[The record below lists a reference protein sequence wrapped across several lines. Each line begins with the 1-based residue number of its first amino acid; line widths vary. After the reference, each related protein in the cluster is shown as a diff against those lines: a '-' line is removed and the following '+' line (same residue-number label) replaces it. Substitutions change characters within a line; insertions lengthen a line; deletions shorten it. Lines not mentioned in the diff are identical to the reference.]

1 MQNRPHRYAARLRPV
16 LLVLALVAPL
26 LSVNAGPAGAT
37 VTFESRALELINQS
51 RAAAGVAPM
60 RVASTLTAIAGNA
73 PYDGC
78 GYRVTGRAADMGVR
92 NYLSHTILNCGS
104 RGVAD
109 MVKAAGVVHSALGE
123 NIAFANPIT
132 DPLVAAKHLH
142 DNFMASPGHRANILD
157 PRFTHVGVGFWQSAA
172 GVNWTGAGS
181 ALRDVFVTS
190 QIFIRAAGARYH
202 PLTPSRILDTRT
214 SGVALGPGAT
224 MDLQVTGAGGVP
236 SAGVSAVILNV
247 AVTGPTAMSHLTVF
261 PAGVPRPWTANLN
274 FDAGQTVPNLVTAK
288 LGAGGRLSIFNAM
301 GSTHVVADVAGW
313 YDEGIKASGARFH
326 TLTPSRI
333 LDTRNTTILGPAGT
347 MGLQVTGRG
356 GVPATG
362 VSAVV
367 MNVAVTGGTDM
378 SHLTVFP
385 AGQARP
391 LASNLN
397 WVPGDTVP
405 NLVTAKLGAGGAVSI
420 FNAVG
425 SVHVI
430 ADVAGWYDDG
440 TSATGAGYH
449 PLTPSRILDTRDGSG
464 AIAPAAVRE
473 LQVSGQGGVPAA
485 GVSAVVT
492 NVALTGP
499 TAHGHLT
506 IYPAGESVPGASNLN
521 FRPAQTVANLVSAKL
536 GAGGR
541 VGIFNASAGSTHV
554 IADVAGW
561 FDAG

>member
-1 MQNRPHRYAARLRPV
+1 MLIV
-16 LLVLALVAPL
+16 VSLVAGL
-26 LSVNAGPAGAT
+26 LSATAGPARAA

-51 RAAAGVAPM
+51 RAAASLPPVKAAPALAGVAG
-60 RVASTLTAIAGNA
+60 SA
-73 PYDGC
+73 PYDSC
-78 GYRVTGRAADMGVR
+78 GYRVTGRAVDMGVR
-92 NYLSHTILNCGS
+92 NYLSHTILNCAGRS
-104 RGVAD
+104 ALD
-109 MVKAAGVVHSALGE
+109 MVKAAGVVHHGYAE
-123 NIAFANPIT
+123 NIAFMNLIT

-142 DNFMASPGHRANILD
+142 DNLMASPGHRDNILD
-157 PRFTHVGVGFWQSAA
+157 PRFTHVGVGHWQSEA
-172 GVNWTGAGS
+172 GVSWTGAGYP
-181 ALRDVFVTS
+181 LRNVFITAQVFV
-190 QIFIRAAGARYH
+190 RAAGARYH

-236 SAGVSAVILNV
+236 STGVSAVILNV

-301 GSTHVVADVAGW
+301 GSTHVVVDVAGW

-326 TLTPSRI
+326 TVTPSRI

-367 MNVAVTGGTDM
+367 MNVAVTGTTAP
-378 SHLTVFP
+378 SHLTVSP
-385 AGQARP
+385 AGEARP

-397 WVPGDTVP
+397 WVAGDTVP
-405 NLVTAKLGAGGAVSI
+405 NLVTAKLGAGGAVSL
-420 FNAVG
+420 FNAAG

-449 PLTPSRILDTRDGSG
+449 PLTPSRILDTRNGSG
-464 AIAPAAVRE
+464 AIAPAAIRE

-499 TAHGHLT
+499 TAPGHLT
-506 IYPAGESVPGASNLN
+506 IYPAGESLPGASNLN